1 MRPGAY
7 VPIAGRLLGVN
18 PIDSLP
24 NYTTTITLR
33 SPASFHRQILQRST
47 PVRQL
52 PILAMAATLPPVVAL
67 GVENTETPKLDSDSP
82 SEIERE
88 EMEVNLQIE
97 GSEKRGLKRRAS
109 SSWGEGSGDSPS
121 RKRLKDENV
130 GQKGST
136 DSRTSGP
143 TDAIDQRALIDD
155 LAQELECG
163 CCAALVY
170 SPVTIIPCQHS
181 FCGRWDHLFIPGSGP
196 C

>member
-1 MRPGAY
+1 
-7 VPIAGRLLGVN
+7 
-18 PIDSLP
+18 
-24 NYTTTITLR
+24 
-33 SPASFHRQILQRST
+33 
-47 PVRQL
+47 
-52 PILAMAATLPPVVAL
+52 MAATLSSVVAL
-67 GVENTETPKLDSDSP
+67 GVENMETAKLDSDSP

-97 GSEKRGLKRRAS
+97 GGGKRGLKRSAS

-130 GQKGST
+130 GQKEST
-136 DSRTSGP
+136 DSRTGGP
-143 TDAIDQRALIDD
+143 TDATDRRSLIDD

-181 FCGRWDHLFIPGSGP
+181 FCGR
-196 C
+196 